1 MLQEVKLILKNLLR
15 CYDFIL
21 IRSILFIRSHVVFI
35 NFRLKLQLFVSIRI
49 HVSTIELLTSEHPLI
64 KPSSALGV

>member
-1 MLQEVKLILKNLLR
+1 MLQEVKLILKNLL
-15 CYDFIL
+15 
-21 IRSILFIRSHVVFI
+21 
-35 NFRLKLQLFVSIRI
+35 RLKLQLFVSIRI